1 MTPEE
6 HRSAAERLLRGHR
19 NTSIYAGHNEDYP
32 LYYPPT
38 DRDIAQ
44 AQVHATLAADG
55 DKKALAD
62 ANKALDKVAKYAAPN
77 DAPGWSDSDGL
88 LESICNTIES
98 TGRTIN
104 WEGNN

>member
-19 NTSIYAGHNEDYP
+19 NTSPYAGHNADYP

-38 DRDIAQ
+38 DRDIAE
-44 AQVHATLAADG
+44 AQVHATLATDADR
-55 DKKALAD
+55 KALAD
-62 ANKALDKVAKYAAPN
+62 ANAALDKIAQYATPN
-77 DAPGWSDSDGL
+77 DAPGWSDADGL

-104 WEGNN
+104 YEGDY